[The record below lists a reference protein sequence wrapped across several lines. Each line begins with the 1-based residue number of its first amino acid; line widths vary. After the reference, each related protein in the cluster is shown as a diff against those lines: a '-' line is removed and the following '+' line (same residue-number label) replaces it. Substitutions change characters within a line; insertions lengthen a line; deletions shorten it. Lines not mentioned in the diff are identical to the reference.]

1 MPGLKQIAAL
11 APADPLQAETRAVC
25 IRCIGSI
32 VEACAGT
39 CNEDAN
45 SIFQTL
51 MGMLETTPF
60 DDPAVLAIKETS
72 VNFAAGM
79 KEIFAPYMQPLM
91 AELLKDAGNNVDI
104 YLTDT
109 DSPSNPVP
117 GNALEAV
124 RCDLPGLG
132 TKQITINTTVMEAKI
147 KAVKIL
153 YDLVGALETEFSP
166 YVEATM

>member
-1 MPGLKQIAAL
+1 MSNLLGVLFALLSQGVASNQFQLLTEVLNSLQVLADLVEAEFVPFYSQFMPGLKQVAAMT
-11 APADPLQAETRAVC
+11 PADPVQAETRAVC

-51 MGMLETTPF
+51 MGMLDTIPF
-60 DDPAVLAIKETS
+60 DDPSVLAIKETS

-79 KEIFAPYMQPLM
+79 KEVFAPYMQPLM
-91 AELLKDAGNNVDI
+91 AELLKDASNNVDI

-109 DSPSNPVP
+109 
-117 GNALEAV
+117 
-124 RCDLPGLG
+124 
-132 TKQITINTTVMEAKI
+132 
-147 KAVKIL
+147 
-153 YDLVGALETEFSP
+153 
-166 YVEATM
+166 